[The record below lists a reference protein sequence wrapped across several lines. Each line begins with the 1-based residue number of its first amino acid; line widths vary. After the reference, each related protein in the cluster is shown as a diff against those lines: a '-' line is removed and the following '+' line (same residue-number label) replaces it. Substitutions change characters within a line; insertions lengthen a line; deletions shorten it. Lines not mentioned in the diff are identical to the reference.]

1 VPHEFTAN
9 LPCEEIV
16 GRICR
21 ALRAAG
27 FRVEQSFDLRSA
39 LTLVPDCTCPHH
51 GTALCDCQYNVLLI
65 YGQAPAPATLVV
77 HGHDNQCW
85 IALSDDPNGRAA
97 SALST
102 EISDTLAVDRLI
114 SPTQANST
122 AHQVPPMISS

>member
-1 VPHEFTAN
+1 MPHEFTAN
-9 LPCEEIV
+9 QPCEKLVGEIV
-16 GRICR
+16 R
-21 ALRAAG
+21 ALSAAG

-65 YGQAPAPATLVV
+65 YGEAPAPATLIV

-97 SALST
+97 SALSI
-102 EISDTLAVDRLI
+102 EISDALAEVHLG
-114 SPTQANST
+114 SPPEVHRV
-122 AHQVPPMISS
+122 AHQTPPTVFP